1 MHFLISAFPDLAQT
15 MDRAVLGTLQRLMH
29 NVQRCP
35 VPGPTT
41 VICHSGPL
49 AWAAPQ
55 PAFDTPPCPP
65 AGLERAGTHIV
76 GRTMFETDR
85 LPAEY
90 VRRCNRMDEIWV
102 PSQWSKASSA
112 PPAAAAIPR
121 SA

>member
-1 MHFLISAFPDLAQT
+1 MHFLISAQT
-15 MDRAVLGTLQRLMH
+15 MDRAVLGTLQRRMH
-29 NVQRCP
+29 NVQRGP
-35 VPGPTT
+35 VPGLTT
-41 VICHSGPL
+41 IICHSGPL

-55 PAFDTPPCPP
+55 PAFETPPCPA
-65 AGLERAGTHIV
+65 AGLGRSGTHVV

-102 PSQWSKASSA
+102 PSQWSKASSV
-112 PPAAAAIPR
+112 PPAAAAVPW